1 MSIYIRTRADILAL
15 QSRIIGWAVH
25 RVRAHTRAHA
35 AVTLT
40 LCYLDIAAALTGAR
54 RDHFLRCARDHFL
67 RCARDQWRAAVR
79 LTGGQS

>member
-1 MSIYIRTRADILAL
+1 MIRYQTDILAL
-15 QSRIIGWAVH
+15 KSRVIGWAVH

-40 LCYLDIAAALTGAR
+40 LCYLDTAAALTGAR
-54 RDHFLRCARDHFL
+54 RDHFL